1 MPIYEYACT
10 SCGKNFENMQRITEA
25 PLTECPFCKGKVKK
39 LVSNC
44 SFQLKGTGWYV
55 TDYGNGKKPEGTSE
69 KLKEKE
75 ERKKRRKRQGKK
87 KKEARKEEKKEAKA
101 EKGKDTSTAKENAVN
116 Q

>member
-25 PLTECPFCKGKVKK
+25 PLTECPLCKGKVKK

-55 TDYGNGKKPEGTSE
+55 TDYGNGKKSEGTSE
-69 KLKEKE
+69 KLKENKE
-75 ERKKRRKRQGKK
+75 EKKEE

>member
-1 MPIYEYACT
+1 MPIYEYECT
-10 SCGKNFENMQRITEA
+10 SCGKNFENMQRITEP
-25 PLTECPFCKGKVKK
+25 PLAACPFCKGKVKK

-69 KLKEKE
+69 KLKEKKE
-75 ERKKRRKRQGKK
+75 EKTEE
-87 KKEARKEEKKEAKA
+87 KKEARKEGKKEAA
-101 EKGKDTSTAKENAVN
+101 LEKGKDTSTAKEKAVN